1 MIPEPARPILGPRRA
16 VTTGKR
22 NTPARRIPKPQPV
35 RAEVGVIVLDLA
47 LRPIAFDWGAAEML
61 TEAAR
66 RRGDSPLS
74 MPRELLD
81 AIRRPKPGVPSEK
94 IPFRLGT
101 RDFSCRA
108 YLLESANPSQSGPM
122 LAVHLERGLSV
133 QDAVT
138 QAGSEYGLTD
148 RENEV
153 LQEIASGL
161 TSKEVAERMNISPNT
176 VKAFLRM
183 IMMKMGVSTRSG
195 VIAKLLEHSETQ

>member
-1 MIPEPARPILGPRRA
+1 
-16 VTTGKR
+16 
-22 NTPARRIPKPQPV
+22 
-35 RAEVGVIVLDLA
+35 VLDLA

>member
-1 MIPEPARPILGPRRA
+1 
-16 VTTGKR
+16 
-22 NTPARRIPKPQPV
+22 
-35 RAEVGVIVLDLA
+35 
-47 LRPIAFDWGAAEML
+47 
-61 TEAAR
+61 
-66 RRGDSPLS
+66 
-74 MPRELLD
+74 
-81 AIRRPKPGVPSEK
+81 
-94 IPFRLGT
+94 
-101 RDFSCRA
+101 
-108 YLLESANPSQSGPM
+108 M

-161 TSKEVAERMNISPNT
+161 TSKEIAERMNISPNT

-195 VIAKLLEHSETQ
+195 VIAKLLEHSETR